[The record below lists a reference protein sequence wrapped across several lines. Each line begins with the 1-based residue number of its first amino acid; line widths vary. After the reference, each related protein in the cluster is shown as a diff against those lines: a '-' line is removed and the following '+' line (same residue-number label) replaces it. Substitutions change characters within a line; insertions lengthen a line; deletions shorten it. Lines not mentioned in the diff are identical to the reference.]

1 MEIYYQ
7 NETLY
12 VDIIYNLTD
21 SDYRRWK
28 KKIFRIIEDYGVD
41 KIIIKN
47 HHQMFHNRQ
56 YLIQMKQ
63 DYYEKYKGDLYIR

>member
-12 VDIIYNLTD
+12 IEILSHLTE

-28 KKIFRIIEDYGVD
+28 RKIFRIIEDYGVD
-41 KIIIKN
+41 KIVVQN
-47 HHQMFHNRQ
+47 HHEMFHNRH
-56 YLIQMKQ
+56 YLRQMKQ
-63 DYYEKYKGDLYIR
+63 DYYEKYSGELCIR

>member
-56 YLIQMKQ
+56 YLRQMKQ